1 MPDDKL
7 KEVIK
12 DIGKGAE
19 YFGKLKKGRSPQMER
34 MEETVE
40 GPVTLPPPSE
50 PEKKLL
56 KRSTGGSP
64 PFTDREMKQGYR
76 NIGKGMGK

>member
-19 YFGKLKKGRSPQMER
+19 YFGKLKKGRSPQTER
-34 MEETVE
+34 MEEAVE
-40 GPVTLPPPSE
+40 GPVTLPPQPE
-50 PEKKLL
+50 LEKKLRD
-56 KRSTGGSP
+56 RSTGGSP
-64 PFTDREMKQGYR
+64 PFTESEIKQGYR
-76 NIGKGMGK
+76 KL